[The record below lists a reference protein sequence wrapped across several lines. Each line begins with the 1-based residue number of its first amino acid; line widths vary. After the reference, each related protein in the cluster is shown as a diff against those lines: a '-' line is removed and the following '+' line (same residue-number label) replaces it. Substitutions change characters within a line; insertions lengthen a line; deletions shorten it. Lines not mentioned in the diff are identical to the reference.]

1 MKDITGFEGL
11 YAITTCGKVWSYRSK
26 KFLKPYKN
34 ANGYHRVNLIAADG
48 TGS

>member
-1 MKDITGFEGL
+1 MKDIAGFEGL
-11 YAITTCGKVWSYRSK
+11 YAITTCGRVWSYRSK

-34 ANGYHRVNLIAADG
+34 RTGYHRVNLIAADG